1 LLSFTLF
8 LLKTALS
15 GTMGEVSE
23 GKSESHQQDD
33 PSYQMEEDSLV
44 SCSTNG
50 EYIPAKDTEGKYW
63 LHQLEEHWLHQLE
76 EQHHQLDEVSLMTAN
91 NGEDTVAEGSD
102 EATTE
107 NVEKDREN
115 ELNES
120 EDAKQDTKE
129 GEDEKKK
136 NRLEAAGA
144 WFQGLV
150 GGGAAQQELRQRTN
164 KDQKEDDDK
173 DIENPEPLG
182 ETENP
187 SSGDETPVDEFDDE
201 NTKKKGGLRH
211 QISTLFANQKS
222 STETTKDGF
231 AEVEENMKKK
241 GGPLQQIGT
250 LFANQKIVTET
261 TKVGF
266 VEDEEN
272 TKKKGSPLQ
281 QIGTLFAN
289 QKSVAETTKVG
300 FVGDEEN
307 MKKKGGPLQ
316 QIGTL
321 FGKQKSVSETTK
333 DGFVEDEENTKK
345 KGGLRQQIST
355 FFGTKQRRVLLFAF
369 MAVFFVVFILAPVS
383 YAVCENAVS
392 LLKSAAKVEYSLQ
405 AKMIKHPLYQGDLYP
420 DGHIT
425 LR

>member
-1 LLSFTLF
+1 MLSFTLF

-136 NRLEAAGA
+136 KNRLEAVGS

-150 GGGAAQQELRQRTN
+150 GGGATQQELRQRTN
-164 KDQKEDDDK
+164 KDQKEDDVK
-173 DIENPEPLG
+173 DIENPEPLE
-182 ETENP
+182 ETENH
-187 SSGDETPVDEFDDE
+187 SSSDETPVDEFEDEFVDE
-201 NTKKKGGLRH
+201 N
-211 QISTLFANQKS
+211 
-222 STETTKDGF
+222 
-231 AEVEENMKKK
+231 M
-241 GGPLQQIGT
+241 
-250 LFANQKIVTET
+250 
-261 TKVGF
+261 
-266 VEDEEN
+266 
-272 TKKKGSPLQ
+272 
-281 QIGTLFAN
+281 
-289 QKSVAETTKVG
+289 
-300 FVGDEEN
+300 
-307 MKKKGGPLQ
+307 
-316 QIGTL
+316 
-321 FGKQKSVSETTK
+321 
-333 DGFVEDEENTKK
+333 KK

-369 MAVFFVVFILAPVS
+369 AILVFAVCILAPVL
-383 YAVCENAVS
+383 YVVCVKIVS
-392 LLKSAAKVEYSLQ
+392 LLRNAETAEPSLLAQ
-405 AKMIKHPLYQGDLYP
+405 MMKHPLYQGELEPY
-420 DGHIT
+420 GHIT
-425 LR
+425 FR